1 METVR
6 MKSKKIV
13 YSAYTISITAL
24 AMASIILAVLDIA
37 GKIPISETPYK
48 QIDTGIL
55 LIFVVDYAVRFY
67 LADDRK
73 AFFKQNIPDLLAI
86 IPFNTLFSAFRVFRV
101 FRLAKASRLL
111 KFTRL
116 LRAGALTA
124 KLRRRISGVLKTNGL
139 VYLLYVNGALIL
151 AASGI
156 MMYTE
161 GMTFPDALWWSIV
174 TCTTV
179 GYGDLSPSTALGR
192 ITAVVLMMFGIGFIG
207 MLTGSIT
214 TYFTEHRESEPKQ
227 DGDLEALLA
236 SASDAD
242 RQKIYEIAKIILSK
256 EGKS

>member
-1 METVR
+1 
-6 MKSKKIV
+6 MKSKFLKT
-13 YSAYTISITAL
+13 AYTISITVLAIVSIVLAL
-24 AMASIILAVLDIA
+24 LDIT
-37 GKIPISETPYK
+37 GKIKLSSTPYR
-48 QIDTGIL
+48 QADITIL
-55 LIFVVDYAVRFY
+55 LLFTVDYAVRFY
-67 LADDRK
+67 KADDRK
-73 AFFKQNIPDLLAI
+73 TFFKENIPDLLAI
-86 IPFNTLFSAFRVFRV
+86 IPFSSMFSAFRVFRV
-101 FRLAKASRLL
+101 FRIAKASRLL

-124 KLRRRISGVLKTNGL
+124 KIRRRISGVLKTNGL
-139 VYLLYVNGALIL
+139 VYLLYVNAGLIL

-179 GYGDLSPSTALGR
+179 GYGDISPSTALGR
-192 ITAVVLMMFGIGFIG
+192 ITAVILMMFGIGFIG

-214 TYFTEHRESEPKQ
+214 TYFTAHHEPEHQQ
-227 DGDLEALLA
+227 DDDLDTLLA

-256 EGKS
+256 EDAP

>member
-1 METVR
+1 MPSFLKT
-6 MKSKKIV
+6 
-13 YSAYTISITAL
+13 AYTISITVL
-24 AMASIILAVLDIA
+24 AIVSIILAVLDIA
-37 GKIPISETPYK
+37 GKIPLSDPPYK

-55 LIFVVDYAVRFY
+55 LVFVIDYAVRFY
-67 LADDRK
+67 RADDRK
-73 AFFKQNIPDLLAI
+73 KFFKENIPDLLAI
-86 IPFNTLFSAFRVFRV
+86 IPFSSMFSAFRVFRV
-101 FRLAKASRLL
+101 FRIVKASRLL

-124 KLRRRISGVLKTNGL
+124 KIRRRISGVLKTNGL
-139 VYLLYVNGALIL
+139 VYLLYVNSGLIL

-179 GYGDLSPSTALGR
+179 GYGDISPSTVYGR
-192 ITAVVLMMFGIGFIG
+192 ITAVVLMVFGIGFLG

-214 TYFTEHRESEPKQ
+214 TYFTAHHEPEHQQ
-227 DGDLEALLA
+227 DDDLDTLLA
-236 SASDAD
+236 SASDTD

-256 EGKS
+256 EDAP

>member
-1 METVR
+1 
-6 MKSKKIV
+6 MKSKKILS
-13 YSAYTISITAL
+13 SAYTISITVL
-24 AMASIILAVLDIA
+24 AVASIILAVLDIA

-67 LADDRK
+67 RSDDRK
-73 AFFKQNIPDLLAI
+73 TFFKQNIPDLLAI

-179 GYGDLSPSTALGR
+179 GYGDISPSTALGR

-214 TYFTEHRESEPKQ
+214 TYFTAHREHDTKP
-227 DGDLEALLA
+227 DGDIEALLA
-236 SASDAD
+236 SASDSD

-256 EGKS
+256 EDES

>member
-1 METVR
+1 
-6 MKSKKIV
+6 MKSKFLKT
-13 YSAYTISITAL
+13 AYTISITILAL
-24 AMASIILAVLDIA
+24 ASIILAVLDIA
-37 GKIPISETPYK
+37 GKIPISDPPYK

-55 LIFVVDYAVRFY
+55 LVFVIDYAVRFY
-67 LADDRK
+67 RADDRK
-73 AFFKQNIPDLLAI
+73 KFFIENIPDLLAI
-86 IPFNTLFSAFRVFRV
+86 IPFSSMFSAFRVFRV
-101 FRLAKASRLL
+101 FRIAKASRLL

-124 KLRRRISGVLKTNGL
+124 KIRRRISGVLKTNGL
-139 VYLLYVNGALIL
+139 VYLLYVNGALVL

-179 GYGDLSPSTALGR
+179 GYGDISPSTALGR
-192 ITAVVLMMFGIGFIG
+192 ITAVILMMFGIGFIG

-214 TYFTEHRESEPKQ
+214 TYFTAHHEPERQQ
-227 DGDLEALLA
+227 DDTLEALLA

-256 EGKS
+256 EDAP

>member
-1 METVR
+1 
-6 MKSKKIV
+6 MKRRIYDVLITIFAIV
-13 YSAYTISITAL
+13 
-24 AMASIILAVLDIA
+24 SIILAVLDIA
-37 GKIPISETPYK
+37 GKIPISEPPYK

-67 LADDRK
+67 KADDRK
-73 AFFKQNIPDLLAI
+73 AFFKENVPDLLAI
-86 IPFNTLFSAFRVFRV
+86 IPFNTLFSAFRVFRI

-124 KLRRRISGVLKTNGL
+124 KIRRKISGILKTNGL
-139 VYLLYVNGALIL
+139 IYLLYVNGALIL
-151 AASGI
+151 AASGV

-179 GYGDLSPSTALGR
+179 GYGDISPSTPIGR
-192 ITAVVLMMFGIGFIG
+192 ITAVVLMMFGIGFVG

-214 TYFTEHRESEPKQ
+214 TYFTTRHETERNQ
-227 DGDLEALLA
+227 DDDLEKLIA
-236 SASDAD
+236 SASEEE
-242 RQKIYEIAKIILSK
+242 RQKIYEISKIILSK
-256 EGKS
+256 EDAP

>member
-1 METVR
+1 
-6 MKSKKIV
+6 MKKRIYDV
-13 YSAYTISITAL
+13 LITILAL
-24 AMASIILAVLDIA
+24 ASIVLAVLDIA
-37 GKIPISETPYK
+37 GKISLSSTPYR
-48 QIDTGIL
+48 QADITIL
-55 LIFVVDYAVRFY
+55 LLFTADYAVRFY
-67 LADDRK
+67 KADDRK
-73 AFFKQNIPDLLAI
+73 KFFKENIPDLLAI
-86 IPFNTLFSAFRVFRV
+86 IPFNSMFSAFRVFRV
-101 FRLAKASRLL
+101 FRIAKASRLL

-116 LRAGALTA
+116 FRAGALTA
-124 KLRRRISGVLKTNGL
+124 KIRRRISGILKTNGL
-139 VYLLYVNGALIL
+139 VYLLYVNGVLIL

-179 GYGDLSPSTALGR
+179 GYGDISPSTAFGR

-214 TYFTEHRESEPKQ
+214 TYFTANHEPEHQQQ
-227 DGDLEALLA
+227 DDDLDTLLA

-256 EGKS
+256 EDAP

>member
-1 METVR
+1 
-6 MKSKKIV
+6 MKSKFLKT
-13 YSAYTISITAL
+13 AYTISITIL
-24 AMASIILAVLDIA
+24 AVVSIILAVLDIA
-37 GKIPISETPYK
+37 GKIPISDPPYK

-55 LIFVVDYAVRFY
+55 LIFVIDYAVRFY
-67 LADDRK
+67 RADDRK
-73 AFFKQNIPDLLAI
+73 KFFKENIPDLLAI
-86 IPFNTLFSAFRVFRV
+86 IPFSSMFSAFRVFRV
-101 FRLAKASRLL
+101 FRIAKASRLL

-124 KLRRRISGVLKTNGL
+124 KIRRRISGVLKTNGL
-139 VYLLYVNGALIL
+139 VYLLYVNGGLIF

-179 GYGDLSPSTALGR
+179 GYGDISPSTAFGR
-192 ITAVVLMMFGIGFIG
+192 VTAVVLMMFGIGFIG

-214 TYFTEHRESEPKQ
+214 TYFTAHHDPEHQ
-227 DGDLEALLA
+227 QGDDLDTLLA

-256 EGKS
+256 EDAP